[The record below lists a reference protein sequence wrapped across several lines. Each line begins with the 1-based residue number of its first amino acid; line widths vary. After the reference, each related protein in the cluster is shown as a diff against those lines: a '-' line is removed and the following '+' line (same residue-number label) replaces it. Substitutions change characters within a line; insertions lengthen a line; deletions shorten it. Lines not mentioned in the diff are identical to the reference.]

1 MECQHRG
8 GTCEFFLGCWL
19 SGGLIQGTCDGLLRG
34 CCHRTAKSA
43 NLRSSD
49 YVGNTVDLTDLPQ
62 KNYGPVNNEPSE
74 SGGSRLSKSEKKPK
88 TKFAQCTCT
97 LKPTTTTRTTTQYIP
112 KKGSSLPEGSH
123 NRMRHDELSF
133 GMSKIDALADG

>member
-74 SGGSRLSKSEKKPK
+74 SGGSRLSKSEKKTKNKICPMHVHTK
-88 TKFAQCTCT
+88 TNNNNKNNNAVYT
-97 LKPTTTTRTTTQYIP
+97 K
-112 KKGSSLPEGSH
+112 EG
-123 NRMRHDELSF
+123 
-133 GMSKIDALADG
+133 IQPA